1 MYVCGTHTHSHIS
14 TSVVAAVAT
23 AIPEEEARKF
33 VGLEEVENNDEKE
46 EEESVKKNDCGS
58 EVEKRLDIENRREE
72 DYDGGGHLNEEV
84 ALQQVQQG
92 GERVRDIFLSPVRKH
107 IHTLTHTHT
116 HTAAIPSTA

>member
-1 MYVCGTHTHSHIS
+1 M
-14 TSVVAAVAT
+14 
-23 AIPEEEARKF
+23 
-33 VGLEEVENNDEKE
+33 GLEEVENNEEIE

-58 EVEKRLDIENRREE
+58 EVEIRRDIEDKRREE
-72 DYDGGGHLNEEV
+72 DYDGWGHLNEEV

-107 IHTLTHTHT
+107 IHTHTHTHT